1 MGGVLVDLS
10 RERSVRQF
18 KALGVSDAS
27 DLINPYSH
35 NGLFGSLENG
45 DITTL
50 EFCQLLS
57 DHCGKELHPDAIR
70 EAWKLSLIHISEPTR
85 H

>member
-50 EFCQLLS
+50 EFLRPS
-57 DHCGKELHPDAIR
+57 
-70 EAWKLSLIHISEPTR
+70 ISSIIFWNSVNNTSATC
-85 H
+85 

>member
-45 DITTL
+45 DITTVID
-50 EFCQLLS
+50 E
-57 DHCGKELHPDAIR
+57 ERA
-70 EAWKLSLIHISEPTR
+70 KLADYTDKLAKVSERIGTLR
-85 H
+85 K